1 MKNVVLLGLGAA
13 LLTAT
18 AMCAEP
24 EAGTAKTEKK
34 AKTAAPKVKGV
45 AHVRILHAI
54 VGAPAADVMFDGKKV
69 AENVA
74 FKTLSA
80 YLDVESGKTAIKLT
94 AAGKTDTILDGSAT
108 FTKDG
113 YYTVAAYGTMDK
125 ALLTTQNDNSG
136 KEDTAKARI
145 RAFHLAPGIPD
156 VEITTP
162 STRAKDGTSN
172 VFKKLVYGK
181 DMTKSVAPG
190 KITLKVSAD
199 GKLLKE
205 LADVTLEAG
214 KKYAIFAVGKAG
226 GTGEQAF
233 DVLVKPAGQ

>member
-1 MKNVVLLGLGAA
+1 MKNVVLLGLSAA

-24 EAGTAKTEKK
+24 EVGAAKTEKK
-34 AKTAAPKVKGV
+34 AKPAAPKVKGV

-54 VGAPAADVMFDGKKV
+54 VGAPAADVFLDGKKV
-69 AENVA
+69 AEGA
-74 FKTLSA
+74 TFKSLSA
-80 YLDVESGKTAIKLT
+80 YMDVESGKTAIKLT

-108 FTKDG
+108 FMKDG

-125 ALLTTQNDNSG
+125 ALLTTQNDNTG

-145 RAFHLAPGIPD
+145 RAFHLAPGAPD

-172 VFKKLVYGK
+172 VFKKLAYGK
-181 DMTKSVAPG
+181 DMTKAVAPG
-190 KITLKVSAD
+190 KITLQVRAD
-199 GKLLKE
+199 GKIIKE
-205 LADVTLEAG
+205 VPDVTLEAG
-214 KKYAIFAVGKAG
+214 KKYAIFAVGKVG
-226 GTGEQAF
+226 GAGEQAF
-233 DVLVKPAGQ
+233 DVLVKPAGK